1 VIIMRV
7 LAGID
12 LNTKVYGWLVAQ
24 AAFFAS
30 YMDAKVDLYFVLAP
44 YQETQR
50 AQFTAELEQ
59 VLQGL
64 PEAQRGCAII
74 ESGNPV
80 EALVHKAEEYD
91 ALVVGPRE
99 PGALEALLFGSIA
112 SRVVKKSQC
121 AVFTPRLMEHREDAS
136 NKVLLAVD
144 VNNPCATPYGEQVRP
159 WLARMKATAD
169 ILYADPQA
177 LPHISN
183 AQVRERATREWQA
196 SRKEDME
203 KLDNFLTT
211 YVPEHSVGVIRL
223 EQGDPSDVLVRVSK
237 DYDLIIVGSRPR
249 PGLSGVV
256 FGSVAAQLVREASC
270 DILTLPTSQE

>member
-1 VIIMRV
+1 MRV

-24 AAFFAS
+24 AAFFAN
-30 YMDAKVDLYFVLAP
+30 YMNAQLDLFFVLAP
-44 YQETQR
+44 YQESQR
-50 AQFTAELEQ
+50 DQFQAELDSIMN
-59 VLQGL
+59 GL
-64 PEAQRGCAII
+64 SEEQRGKAILAR
-74 ESGNPV
+74 GNPV
-80 EALVHKAEEYD
+80 DELVRKAEEYD

-112 SRVVKKSQC
+112 SRVVRKSQC
-121 AVFTPRLMEHREDAS
+121 AVFTPRLMEHREAAS

-144 VNNPCATPYGEQVRP
+144 VGSEFAASYGEQVKP
-159 WLARMKATAD
+159 WLSRMKATAD

-183 AQVRERATREWQA
+183 SEVRERAMREWQVA
-196 SRKEDME
+196 RKEDME
-203 KLDNFLTT
+203 RLDSFLTS
-211 YVPEHSVGVIRL
+211 YVPEKSKGVIRL
-223 EQGDPSDVLVRVSK
+223 EQGDPADVLVRVSQ

-249 PGLSGVV
+249 PGLAGVV

-270 DILTLPTSQE
+270 DILTLPTTLDDS